1 LVTTTWRYQD
11 SNGAQQQ
18 IRVDFAAVSFQ
29 THFCA
34 ILNVGADPC
43 FEYGTTSQLP
53 QKLTLAT
60 GRFYSFTW
68 SADGNGD
75 LIRVDLPTGGSI
87 AYEYGTYTKWLGD
100 TYAGGSDGRGRG
112 TGPAYK
118 HYLGRR
124 QVTSRTVSDGNTAS
138 RWTYNNGTIHDPLG
152 NEEVHVFT

>member
-1 LVTTTWRYQD
+1 ANAYSTTIGMPNDHGPLNGNSYTTPGISQTDQRDANGNLVTTTWTYQD

-43 FEYGTTSQLP
+43 FEYGTSSQLP

-75 LIRVDLPTGGSI
+75 LIRVDVPTGGSI

-112 TGPAYK
+112 TGPAY
-118 HYLGRR
+118 
-124 QVTSRTVSDGNTAS
+124 
-138 RWTYNNGTIHDPLG
+138 
-152 NEEVHVFT
+152 